1 MLISSDSLKTLLGG
15 NKRNNNRP
23 IKNKKSEAITE
34 ALIQKIINDELGE
47 QGSIQLYVTITY
59 FMYNFILTYC
69 FHIIGIKALIVHYY
83 QKQLIIIK
91 VQVNYFH
98 KQH

>member
-1 MLISSDSLKTLLGG
+1 MLISSDSLKSLLGG

-47 QGSIQLYVTITY
+47 QGSIQLYVTI
-59 FMYNFILTYC
+59 YNLFY
-69 FHIIGIKALIVHYY
+69 V
-83 QKQLIIIK
+83 
-91 VQVNYFH
+91 
-98 KQH
+98 